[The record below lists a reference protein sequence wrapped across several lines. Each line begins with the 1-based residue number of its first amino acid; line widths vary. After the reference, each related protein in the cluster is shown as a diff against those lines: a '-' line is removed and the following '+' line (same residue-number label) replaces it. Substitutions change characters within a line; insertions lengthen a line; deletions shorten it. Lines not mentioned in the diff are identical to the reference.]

1 MYNEGDI
8 AEGPNGAQLVY
19 KNGRWVPVGGPS
31 PITIGSP
38 NPAAAYE
45 APKAALEVRRL
56 NQQIGQTDRTSDA
69 DATKASADARRAI
82 AEARVAEITAAQGGQ
97 GKNVSPEVR
106 KEAIGG
112 YQAAEA
118 LQRQINEIRQK
129 FAAGPGRT
137 SGVAGLQDYL
147 PYTVNQQF
155 DAAGNAARAF
165 GGPVL
170 GFTASQLNTEK
181 EQQRAMG
188 PYIPQS
194 SDRDPVI
201 QDKINRLQGLV
212 DQGRSR
218 SIQVLGG
225 IPDAAGNVQRGV
237 VGANAPDTSPPAGPS
252 GPGSTPSSGGSG
264 GGPRMALATGGV
276 RDELDPDLSSR
287 LEQLVRSGA
296 SADEIRRQ
304 LPGVEPDQASIT
316 AVQSYLKAHPEYSGF
331 APVTRQVQ
339 NGLLSQVAAS
349 PVGAFISSAADA
361 VIPMKSLVDAKQGAA
376 FDQLKAENPT
386 SSLLGTLAGGIPA
399 AAGLEFGLARAAPGL
414 GRFAP
419 AAADA
424 LYGGIQ
430 GAGNAQEGEGAMGAA
445 LGAGAG
451 LVGGVLGR
459 GAARG
464 VGRAASGLQ
473 NEAVSYLR
481 NNGVRSLTA
490 GQALGG
496 TAKQVEDQ
504 LTGYPFIGGIIGN
517 RRAEGLTDYNR
528 AIFNQAS
535 LGDPLVNQIGERGAG
550 QLDEAVTRAYAPLD
564 AAQINLD
571 PQLNQGLVNAQR
583 RAARI
588 PGREEDYN
596 FLASEYIDPNLP
608 PGAMV
613 APGRNVQEAA
623 RQLTREGANQPVGA
637 NHPAAFQGATNEA
650 ANALDAAIGRSSPE
664 AAQALLNGNRI
675 YRNQSIVDEA
685 VKAARNTRGPDGDAL
700 IMPSQL
706 GNAAVANANKYG
718 GRSFA
723 ATEDRPFY
731 DLARYGQEVLP
742 SKVGDSGTAGRLALG
757 GAVATAAGG
766 GGFLGSGEDGP
777 SVAGTGGGSLAGL
790 AGLGAVAAL
799 GGSRVGQQ
807 GILRLLADRPDLIR
821 SLGGRIQNRAG
832 VIGAGGI
839 PLALQ
844 LQQALTAP

>member
-1 MYNEGDI
+1 M
-8 AEGPNGAQLVY
+8 AQARDEAGNIWEVDAQGNAIRLV
-19 KNGRWVPVGGPS
+19 RPAGPS
-31 PITIGSP
+31 PLTIGSP

-45 APKAALEVRRL
+45 APKAAAEVTRL
-56 NQQIGQTDRTSDA
+56 QQQIGQTARTSDA

-112 YQAAEA
+112 FQAAEA
-118 LQRQINEIRQK
+118 LQRQINEIKQK

-155 DAAGNAARAF
+155 DSAGNAARAF

-237 VGANAPDTSPPAGPS
+237 VGATGNTSPPAGPS

-264 GGPRMALATGGV
+264 PRMALATGGV
-276 RDELDPDLSSR
+276 RNELDPDLSSR

-349 PVGAFISSAADA
+349 PLGAFVSSAADA

-376 FDQLKAENPT
+376 FDQLKSENPT

-451 LVGGVLGR
+451 LVGGILGR

-464 VGRAASGLQ
+464 VGRAFSGLS
-473 NEAVSYLR
+473 NPSANYLR
-481 NNGVRSLTA
+481 SEGVPLTA

-496 TAKQVEDQ
+496 TTKQIEDAATS
-504 LTGYPFIGGIIGN
+504 LPFIGGVIN
-517 RRAEGLTDYNR
+517 ARRTEGMQGFNR
-528 AIFNQAS
+528 AAFDQA
-535 LGDPLVNQIGERGAG
+535 LAPIGETTGGVIGAPG
-550 QLDEAVTRAYAPLD
+550 VDIA
-564 AAQINLD
+564 
-571 PQLNQGLVNAQR
+571 
-583 RAARI
+583 RAAR
-588 PGREEDYN
+588 GRGY
-596 FLASEYIDPNLP
+596 S
-608 PGAMV
+608 
-613 APGRNVQEAA
+613 
-623 RQLTREGANQPVGA
+623 
-637 NHPAAFQGATNEA
+637 
-650 ANALDAAIGRSSPE
+650 NALDGVNVTADAPFVNDMQTALQAGRALPDPMATNADYTLNTRVGNSFGPNGELTGNGYQQSVRGLRRDAKSLANDPYGYDFGGVTR
-664 AAQALLNGNRI
+664 QAEDALNGILTRQAPDVVPAVG
-675 YRNQSIVDEA
+675 RANQANMGYETIRDA
-685 VKAARNTRGPDGDAL
+685 VNKARNGTRTGESDVFA
-700 IMPSQL
+700 PSQL
-706 GNAAVANANKYG
+706 ADAAASTARKFGNNAG
-718 GRSFA
+718 
-723 ATEDRPFY
+723 TTDQPFF
-731 DLARYGQEVLP
+731 DLTRAGQDVLP
-742 SKVGDSGTAGRLALG
+742 SRIGDSGTAPRLLLG
-757 GAVATAAGG
+757 GAITGAAGG
-766 GGFLGSGEDGP
+766 GGFLGSGDSEDG
-777 SVAGTGGGSLAGL
+777 VGARLAGGGAGSLAGL
-790 AGLGAVAAL
+790 AGLGGLAAL
-799 GGSRVGQQ
+799 GGSRGGQRA
-807 GILRLLADRPDLIR
+807 ILSLLADRPDLLRQI
-821 SLGGRIQNRAG
+821 GGSIQNRSG
-832 VIGAGGI
+832 VIGAGGV
-839 PLALQ
+839 PLAITLQ
-844 LQQALTAP
+844 NALTGF